1 MAGLINFE
9 DEKEVKEFLDNLGT
23 EYSYQCHKE
32 KDPEGCLRLADYLDG
47 VKKNYEAAA
56 QVLRHNCEQNG
67 HGESCYKLGTY
78 HIAGK
83 GPMGNLARMPRLDPY
98 SFLETP
104 IFSMTTESQDL
115 GFTSHPRTVPIYS
128 IVPCGVPACLR
139 SAYSCFLRSCEKGGK
154 KRAEACHS
162 VGLLAHDG
170 RALEAGP
177 DAGAARSYYERA
189 CGEGLAASCFNLS
202 VLYITGAPGL
212 ASDMGR
218 ALQFALQACQLGHV
232 WGCANASRMFKLG
245 EGVPKDQAR
254 AEELK
259 NRAKELH
266 SQQKEA
272 QLTFGE

>member
-1 MAGLINFE
+1 P
-9 DEKEVKEFLDNLGT
+9 
-23 EYSYQCHKE
+23 S
-32 KDPEGCLRLADYLDG
+32 GCLRLADYLDG

-83 GPMGNLARMPRLDPY
+83 G
-98 SFLETP
+98 
-104 IFSMTTESQDL
+104 
-115 GFTSHPRTVPIYS
+115 
-128 IVPCGVPACLR
+128 GVPACLR

-177 DAGAARSYYERA
+177 DAGAARNYYERA